1 MKLEGVKVAILA
13 ENQYEDLELWY
24 PYYRLKE
31 EGANVTIIGTGSAET
46 YKSKHGY
53 EVKVDAEVD
62 NVRADQF
69 DAVIVPGGWAP
80 DYMRRYPSMIE
91 FVRQAND
98 QSKVIAAIC
107 HAGSLL
113 VSAGAFKGKTATCFK
128 AIKDDIINAGANYV
142 DKEVVV
148 DGNLVTSRHPNDLPA
163 FLREIINVL
172 SQKKVV
178 ATTTKTPSR

>member
-1 MKLEGVKVAILA
+1 MKLEGIRVAILA

-31 EGANVTIIGTGSAET
+31 EGAEVKIIGTGSAEV

-53 EVKVDAEVD
+53 DVKVDSKVD
-62 NVRADQF
+62 DISVDDF

-80 DYMRRYPSMIE
+80 DYMRRYPKMVE
-91 FVRQAND
+91 FVKRAND
-98 QSKVIAAIC
+98 NNKTIAAIC

-113 VSAGAFKGKTATCFK
+113 VSAGVLKGKTATCFK
-128 AIKDDIINAGANYV
+128 AIKDDIINAGAKYI

-148 DGNLVTSRHPNDLPA
+148 DKNLVTSRHPSDLPA
-163 FLREIINVL
+163 FSRELIAVL
-172 SQKKVV
+172 SKRKNL
-178 ATTTKTPSR
+178 

>member
-1 MKLEGVKVAILA
+1 MRLEGVRIAILA

-31 EGANVTIIGTGSAET
+31 EGADVKIIGTGSAEV

-53 EVKVDAEVD
+53 DVRVDSKVD
-62 NVRADQF
+62 NVSVDQF

-80 DYMRRYPSMIE
+80 DYMRRYPKMVE
-91 FVRQAND
+91 FVKQANNNN
-98 QSKVIAAIC
+98 KIIAAIC

-113 VSAGAFKGKTATCFK
+113 VSAGVLKGKTATCFK
-128 AIKDDIINAGANYV
+128 AIKDDIINAGANYI

-148 DGNLVTSRHPNDLPA
+148 DKNLVTSRHPSDLPA
-163 FLREIINVL
+163 FSRELIAVL
-172 SQKKVV
+172 SKRKM
-178 ATTTKTPSR
+178 

>member
-1 MKLEGVKVAILA
+1 MKLEGTKIAILA

-31 EGANVTIIGTGSAET
+31 EGASVTMVGTGSAEV

-53 EVKVDAEVD
+53 DVKIDTQVD
-62 NVRADQF
+62 NVTPDQF
-69 DAVIVPGGWAP
+69 DAIVIPGGWAP

-91 FVRQAND
+91 FVRQANN
-98 QSKVIAAIC
+98 QGKVIAAIC

-113 VSAGAFKGKTATCFK
+113 VSAGVFKGKTATCFK

-142 DKEVVV
+142 DKEVVI
-148 DGNLVTSRHPNDLPA
+148 DNNLVTSRHPNDLPA
-163 FLREIINVL
+163 FMREIIDIL
-172 SQKKVV
+172 AKKKVV
-178 ATTTKTPSR
+178 TTTVKTIA

>member
-1 MKLEGVKVAILA
+1 MKLKGIKIAILA

-31 EGANVTIIGTGSAET
+31 EGADVKIIGTGSAEV

-53 EVKVDAEVD
+53 DVKVDSTVD

-80 DYMRRYPSMIE
+80 DYMRRYPKMVE
-91 FVRQAND
+91 FVKQVNNNN
-98 QSKVIAAIC
+98 KIIAAIC

-113 VSAGAFKGKTATCFK
+113 VSAEVLKGKTVTCFK
-128 AIKDDIINAGANYV
+128 AIKDDIINAGAKYI

-148 DGNLVTSRHPNDLPA
+148 DKNLVTSRHPSDLPA
-163 FLREIINVL
+163 FSRELITVL
-172 SQKKVV
+172 SE
-178 ATTTKTPSR
+178 RNR